1 MTENSQVRRDMRR
14 RGSQRRR
21 MRGDD
26 AGRHPSAEE
35 QACRSARSFA
45 SRADGRSYSTSAAAH
60 PACRPGTSAGRRR
73 RPGRRPPEPLAQ
85 SLVCPSGGLLSR
97 RCSKRLAFQHAHRV
111 AARPAA
117 TSSTLEPLRGG
128 PNIQSIL
135 MIHAQTAPRS
145 CKLRTPVS
153 TTIAEQAPQN
163 QTALTETARYPHPP
177 GRLFRRS

>member
-1 MTENSQVRRDMRR
+1 MKAMTENSKVRRDMRR

-60 PACRPGTSAGRRR
+60 PACRPGTSAGRR
-73 RPGRRPPEPLAQ
+73 RRPPEPLAQ